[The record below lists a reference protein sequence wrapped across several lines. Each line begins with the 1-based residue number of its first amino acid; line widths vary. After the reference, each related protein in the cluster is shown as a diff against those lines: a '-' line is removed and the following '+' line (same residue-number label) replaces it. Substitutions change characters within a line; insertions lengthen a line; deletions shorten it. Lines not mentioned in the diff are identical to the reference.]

1 MMYTPETLTR
11 EALDQLPGWTLIEF
25 GANGCPH
32 CMAAQHA
39 IESAI
44 GKKSALT
51 HIKVEDGPRRPLG
64 RSFRV
69 KLWPTLV
76 LLQDGHIRA
85 QVIRPRQPQDLED
98 ITRWTDT
105 LQE

>member
-1 MMYTPETLTR
+1 MIYTPEPLSR
-11 EALDQLPGWTLIEF
+11 EALDQLPGWTLVEF

-32 CMAAQHA
+32 CMAAQPA

-44 GKKSALT
+44 GNKPGLT
-51 HIKVEDGPRRPLG
+51 HIKVEDGRGRPLG

-76 LLQDGHIRA
+76 LLQNGQVRA
-85 QVIRPRQPQDLED
+85 QVVRPRQPQDLDE
-98 ITRWTDT
+98 ITRWTDS
-105 LQE
+105 L